1 MVPTVVVPV
10 MTLGNCVF
18 LPQQLMPLRIFEP
31 RYRKMLKETLAGSR
45 MFAISQ
51 LDEESLTPD
60 NDEPPCPFTCVG
72 RIVGHVELEDG
83 TSHIILEGLRR
94 AKVIKVKRK
103 TPYPQLEIAP
113 VVDEAST
120 DLAGSRM
127 FAISQLDE
135 DSLTPDNDEPPCPFT
150 CVGRIVGHVELEDGT
165 SHIILEGLRRAKVI
179 KVKRKT
185 PYPQLEIAPVVD
197 EASTDLI
204 GSTRDIAR
212 VLAFAENIVSELG
225 EEAAPMMQRLRGLA
239 NQPGALADAA
249 AGHLVA
255 DAATRRQLLEC
266 LSQDQRIKAV
276 ADELARLDAQRKLD
290 EQGGGEDARG
300 LN

>member
-94 AKVIKVKRK
+94 AR
-103 TPYPQLEIAP
+103 
-113 VVDEAST
+113 
-120 DLAGSRM
+120 
-127 FAISQLDE
+127 
-135 DSLTPDNDEPPCPFT
+135 
-150 CVGRIVGHVELEDGT
+150 
-165 SHIILEGLRRAKVI
+165 VI

-225 EEAAPMMQRLRGLA
+225 EDAAPLMQRLRGLA

-255 DAATRRQLLEC
+255 DADMRRALLEC

-290 EQGGGEDARG
+290 EQGGGEEARG

>member
-51 LDEESLTPD
+51 LDEENLSPD

-83 TSHIILEGLRR
+83 TSHIVLEGLRR
-94 AKVIKVKRK
+94 ARVIKVKRK

-120 DLAGSRM
+120 DLAG
-127 FAISQLDE
+127 
-135 DSLTPDNDEPPCPFT
+135 C
-150 CVGRIVGHVELEDGT
+150 
-165 SHIILEGLRRAKVI
+165 
-179 KVKRKT
+179 
-185 PYPQLEIAPVVD
+185 
-197 EASTDLI
+197 
-204 GSTRDIAR
+204 TRDIAR
-212 VLAFAENIVSELG
+212 VLAFAENIVEIG
-225 EEAAPMMQRLRGLA
+225 RA
-239 NQPGALADAA
+239 
-249 AGHLVA
+249 HV
-255 DAATRRQLLEC
+255 
-266 LSQDQRIKAV
+266 
-276 ADELARLDAQRKLD
+276 
-290 EQGGGEDARG
+290 
-300 LN
+300 

>member
-1 MVPTVVVPV
+1 MVPAVVIPV

-18 LPQQLMPLRIFEP
+18 LPQQLLPLRIFEP
-31 RYRKMLKETLAGSR
+31 RYRKMLKEALAGNR
-45 MFAISQ
+45 MFAVSQ
-51 LDEESLTPD
+51 LDVDSLSPRD
-60 NDEPPCPFTCVG
+60 KEPPCPFTCAG

-113 VVDEAST
+113 VVDEASA
-120 DLAGSRM
+120 DL
-127 FAISQLDE
+127 L
-135 DSLTPDNDEPPCPFT
+135 
-150 CVGRIVGHVELEDGT
+150 
-165 SHIILEGLRRAKVI
+165 
-179 KVKRKT
+179 
-185 PYPQLEIAPVVD
+185 
-197 EASTDLI
+197 

-212 VLAFAENIVSELG
+212 VLAFAENIISGLG
-225 EEAAPMMQRLRGLA
+225 EEAVPLMRRLRGLA

-255 DAATRRQLLEC
+255 GTESRRYLLEC
-266 LSQDQRIKAV
+266 LSQDRRIKAV
-276 ADELARLDAQRKLD
+276 AEELARLDAQRKLD
-290 EQGGGEDARG
+290 EQGGGEEARG

>member
-1 MVPTVVVPV
+1 

-31 RYRKMLKETLAGSR
+31 RYRKMLEETLAGSR

-51 LDEESLTPD
+51 LDEENLSPD

-94 AKVIKVKRK
+94 ARVIKVKRK

-120 DLAGSRM
+120 DLAGS
-127 FAISQLDE
+127 
-135 DSLTPDNDEPPCPFT
+135 
-150 CVGRIVGHVELEDGT
+150 
-165 SHIILEGLRRAKVI
+165 
-179 KVKRKT
+179 
-185 PYPQLEIAPVVD
+185 
-197 EASTDLI
+197 
-204 GSTRDIAR
+204 TRDIAR
-212 VLAFAENIVSELG
+212 VLAFAENIVG

-249 AGHLVA
+249 ASYLVA
-255 DAATRRQLLEC
+255 DSDKRRALLEC
-266 LSQDQRIKAV
+266 LSQDLRIKAV
-276 ADELARLDAQRKLD
+276 AEELSCLDAQRKLD
-290 EQGGGEDARG
+290 EQGGGEEARG

>member
-51 LDEESLTPD
+51 LDEDSLSPD

-83 TSHIILEGLRR
+83 TSHIVLEGLRR
-94 AKVIKVKRK
+94 ARVIKVKRK

-120 DLAGSRM
+120 DLAG
-127 FAISQLDE
+127 
-135 DSLTPDNDEPPCPFT
+135 C
-150 CVGRIVGHVELEDGT
+150 
-165 SHIILEGLRRAKVI
+165 
-179 KVKRKT
+179 
-185 PYPQLEIAPVVD
+185 
-197 EASTDLI
+197 
-204 GSTRDIAR
+204 TRDIAR

-225 EEAAPMMQRLRGLA
+225 EDAAPMMQRLRGLA

-290 EQGGGEDARG
+290 EQGGGEEARG

>member
-31 RYRKMLKETLAGSR
+31 RYRKMLKEALAGNR

-51 LDEESLTPD
+51 LDEESL
-60 NDEPPCPFTCVG
+60 
-72 RIVGHVELEDG
+72 
-83 TSHIILEGLRR
+83 S
-94 AKVIKVKRK
+94 
-103 TPYPQLEIAP
+103 
-113 VVDEAST
+113 
-120 DLAGSRM
+120 
-127 FAISQLDE
+127 
-135 DSLTPDNDEPPCPFT
+135 PDNDEPPCPFT

-204 GSTRDIAR
+204 GSTREIAR
-212 VLAFAENIVSELG
+212 VLAYAEKFTSELG
-225 EEAAPMMQRLRGLA
+225 EEAEPLLQRLRGLA
-239 NQPGALADAA
+239 NQPGVLADAA

-255 DAATRRQLLEC
+255 DPLVRRKLLEC

-290 EQGGGEDARG
+290 EQGGDEHARG